1 MYKFC
6 LLILFAFIA
15 GVNIS
20 SSQFLVKF
28 NAKAG
33 YNKAIDYSKN
43 TSGFTNPKL
52 KFLGTLNQSINIGQ
66 LVVDV
71 EFDLTSGSSTAW
83 VYFIVDVADTSK
95 SIGVF
100 VVKPLIGD
108 YLAFEAPG
116 FNIADFGLDIG
127 ENLYISDYTWIN
139 SSVMMDDL
147 NNYSDYKDFYDN
159 YKPFDRVYLI
169 LFVGAMPMS
178 GGNDEPFWAISIGND
193 EYTKNCVVQAVT
205 EDVGC
210 SIIISSVDD
219 VTAGNIEV
227 FPNPASD
234 FLTIRNIDESGT
246 NSTAHVYDMFGRI
259 LISDG
264 LVSGT
269 NTIDVSGLSAGVY
282 SIRVINQ
289 IFKIIKE

>member
-6 LLILFAFIA
+6 LLIFIAFIA
-15 GVNIS
+15 SVNIS
-20 SSQFLVKF
+20 SSQLLVKF

-52 KFLGTLNQSINIGQ
+52 KFLGTLNQSINVGQ
-66 LVVDV
+66 LVIDV
-71 EFDLTSGSSTAW
+71 EFDLTSGASTAW
-83 VYFIVDVADTSK
+83 IYFIVDADDTSK
-95 SIGVF
+95 SVGVF

-116 FNIADFGLDIG
+116 FNVADFGLDIG
-127 ENLYISDYTWIN
+127 ENLYISDYTWID

-178 GGNDEPFWAISIGND
+178 GGNDEPLWAISIGND
-193 EYTKNCVVQAVT
+193 EYTKNCAVQAVT

-210 SIIISSVDD
+210 SIIISSVNDAA
-219 VTAGNIEV
+219 AGNIEV
-227 FPNPASD
+227 FPNPVTD
-234 FLTIRNIDESGT
+234 LLTIRNINES
-246 NSTAHVYDMFGRI
+246 NNYSTVNLYDMFGRL

-269 NTIDVSGLSAGVY
+269 NTLDVSGLSTGVY
-282 SIRVINQ
+282 SIRVNNQ
-289 IFKIIKE
+289 IYKIIKE